1 MGLSGGLNY
10 LADCP
15 AIVVGVIPSGVP
27 RSVYT
32 RWILRFLTVA
42 VLGVFAWQFSRVAR
56 EMDWAHFWRSL
67 GRPGNWK
74 CLVPAVGLMPV
85 NWLLEAKKWH
95 LLLRPFL
102 DWPYSKVFRA
112 TLAGVSVS
120 AATPNRVG
128 EIGGRMLAAR
138 REEWPAVVASSVLGS
153 ICQWVA
159 FMLLAWPCLVLTVGR
174 LPQLALGDAYLY
186 FLPVGPLLIGL
197 AAVGG
202 RPFLLR
208 IVNWCEGRFVQD
220 ASAIRTALTKV
231 KLSLMLQG
239 SSYAALRF
247 VVYSTQ
253 LYCWLQF
260 FGLSLPYVWGMAG
273 IMAIYLIQAGVPL
286 PPGLNLVTRTEL
298 GLLLWS
304 TGPEGSVA
312 VLAAY
317 TALFAVNVLLPAL
330 PGYGLIVRKNYT

>member
-1 MGLSGGLNY
+1 MSGNRRYG
-10 LADCP
+10 DTFG
-15 AIVVGVIPSGVP
+15 GVS

-32 RWILRFLTVA
+32 RWLLRIVTVA
-42 VLGVFAWQFSRVAR
+42 VLAVFAWQFARVAA
-56 EMDWAHFWRSL
+56 ELDWPHFWRSL

-74 CLVPAVGLMPV
+74 YLIPAVGLMPV
-85 NWLLEAKKWH
+85 NWVLEAKKWH
-95 LLLRPFL
+95 ILLRPFL
-102 DWPYSKVFRA
+102 DWSYTTALRG

-128 EIGGRMLAAR
+128 EIGGRMLVAR
-138 REEWPAVVASSVLGS
+138 RDEWPAVVASSVLGS

-159 FMLLAWPCLVLTVGR
+159 FMVLAWPCLVLTVGR
-174 LPQLALGDAYLY
+174 LPQLGIGEAYRY
-186 FLPVGPLLIGL
+186 FLPLGPLLIGL
-197 AAVGG
+197 AALGG
-202 RPFLLR
+202 RPLLLR
-208 IVNWCEGRFVQD
+208 IVNWCEGRFVPD
-220 ASAIRTALTKV
+220 ATALRTALAKV
-231 KLSLMLQG
+231 KLSLMLRG
-239 SSYAALRF
+239 SCYAALRF
-247 VVYSTQ
+247 VVYCTQ

-304 TGPEGSVA
+304 TGPEGAVA

-330 PGYGLIVRKNYT
+330 PGYGLIVRKNYA